1 MGPGGRLM
9 AWCGRPWARWDTPAG
24 DQEGILALLRRA
36 IALRRG
42 VGRDYLVFGRLLRP
56 IAVEGIRPVTWMCQ
70 GRVSTMPAV
79 VHAHWQ
85 APDGRTAVALANWSA
100 EAQTIAVMGEAARAG
115 ANLHLRGERRDDVRL
130 APAPRRHPR
139 RPPP

>member
-1 MGPGGRLM
+1 
-9 AWCGRPWARWDTPAG
+9 
-24 DQEGILALLRRA
+24 
-36 IALRRG
+36 
-42 VGRDYLVFGRLLRP
+42 
-56 IAVEGIRPVTWMCQ
+56 MCQ

-130 APAPRRHPR
+130 APAPRRHLR
-139 RPPP
+139 LPPLSVALLEYHAGDTAPEALAAREGQ